1 MGKLRTTGR
10 LVTRDNEEQE
20 QEASERLLERDSV
33 SSDQALVAIPVGR
46 TESEASFEERARGH
60 GRVAR
65 DSIAAAIRVEERRNQ
80 ALSVAIE
87 TVAVAGSYPNRS
99 LNDREYRCSRGIGSS
114 VERFRRR
121 SCHSLPGTE
130 RLSSLPFE
138 IVAIVAMV
146 ITVLCVPI
154 ASAVP
159 MPSRENRSSLTG
171 PWHDLEYVRR
181 SSPSRTIVDET
192 ELDIIRRSIARGL
205 GLDRIPDPSK
215 ANVSQA
221 EYERAHRE
229 YLTRIQLSVDEQTY
243 GSMKKLRVFSAT
255 AYPGNESS
263 RSTERREGER
273 RHRHWLF
280 FPVEIPREDENAS
293 VDHATLRLLLHSP
306 ATDDYTE
313 RSELDVL
320 LYLRTFN
327 RLRKLIGRQRIELQ
341 DSRNSRWLEFDATLA
356 VSLWLEAALEN
367 FGLEVVFLLDGEP
380 VRRTFSSPV
389 LNVFTVTSSAA
400 SATGQRRTKRS
411 SPEELMSLH
420 KGRRTKCKGDSKKCC
435 RHELTVMFKDL
446 KGFEFIVYPKTFDAG
461 YCKGRCPPRY
471 NPAHHHALLQ
481 SLLWKE
487 DRKKVPKPCCAPSKL
502 DQLMIVYFDEN
513 DSTQLKVSFWK
524 NIQVLECACS

>member
-20 QEASERLLERDSV
+20 ASEWLLERDSA
-33 SSDQALVAIPVGR
+33 SYEQALVAIPVGQA
-46 TESEASFEERARGH
+46 ESEASFEEDCVRGH
-60 GRVAR
+60 GREAR
-65 DSIAAAIRVEERRNQ
+65 QRSIVAAAIRFEERRKQ
-80 ALSVAIE
+80 DLSVTIE
-87 TVAVAGSYPNRS
+87 TVAVAEFYPNRS
-99 LNDREYRCSRGIGSS
+99 ENDREYRSRGKRS
-114 VERFRRR
+114 FRRR
-121 SCHSLPGTE
+121 SVWHALPGTE
-130 RLSSLPFE
+130 QLSLPFE
-138 IVAIVAMV
+138 IIVAIVAMV
-146 ITVLCVPI
+146 TVLCVPI

-159 MPSRENRSSLTG
+159 MPSRENQSSLTDG
-171 PWHDLEYVRR
+171 WHDLEYVHRDFFDR
-181 SSPSRTIVDET
+181 SSPRSILDET
-192 ELDIIRRSIARGL
+192 EMDIIRRSIARGL
-205 GLDRIPDPSK
+205 GLERIPDPAK

-229 YLTRIQLSVDEQTY
+229 YLMRIQLSVDEQSY
-243 GSMKKLRVFSAT
+243 GTVKKLHVFSGT
-255 AYPGNESS
+255 AYPGKQSS
-263 RSTERREGER
+263 RSSER
-273 RHRHWLF
+273 RHWLF
-280 FPVEIPREDENAS
+280 FPVEIPREDKNAS
-293 VDHATLRLLLHSP
+293 VDHATVRLLLHSP
-306 ATDDYTE
+306 AGEDYTE
-313 RSELDVL
+313 RSELDAL
-320 LYLRTFN
+320 LYLRAFD
-327 RLRKLIGRQRIELQ
+327 RSRKLIGRQRVELQ
-341 DSRNSRWLEFDATLA
+341 DSGNSRWLEFDATLA

-389 LNVFTVTSSAA
+389 LNVFTATSSA
-400 SATGQRRTKRS
+400 SATGKRRTKRS